1 MRSLRTERA
10 VFARRSRP
18 RAAAAWLAILAVPA
32 GASAGAPDAIFADG
46 FDLRCAAYPN
56 FPDETCT
63 GPVGELAPWTGG
75 DEFRTDGQVVEN
87 VEIRTEYGLYVPA
100 DRVTFRNVRIVYTGA
115 LDGTFTMAN
124 LNYNEGTVFENC
136 EFDGRSRVAR
146 AISGSGASVR
156 NCNIHH
162 VGNAIETDTPLVAEH
177 NYIHDIYSPAG
188 TDWHADGIQTPE
200 SAGNV
205 IVRHNTILLTGPET
219 GAVNIMGTLA
229 DPAAHVV
236 IEHNLMAGGGYTVYA
251 GPGVD
256 YRIVENHFSTRT
268 YPRVG
273 YWNLWYWDRGQDG
286 EIVREGNVI
295 HETGAPADDN
305 L

>member
-1 MRSLRTERA
+1 MLL
-10 VFARRSRP
+10 P
-18 RAAAAWLAILAVPA
+18 RIECVVALLLALAASTVAAASIA
-32 GASAGAPDAIFADG
+32 GSPDAIFADG
-46 FDLRCAAYPN
+46 FDQRCAAYPN

-63 GPVGELAPWTGG
+63 GPLGELAPWTGSE
-75 DEFRTDGQVVEN
+75 EFRTDGQVVEN
-87 VEIRTEYGLYVPA
+87 VEIHTEYGLYVPA
-100 DRVTFRNVRIVYTGA
+100 DHVTFRNVRIVYTGE
-115 LDGTFTMAN
+115 LDGTFTMVN

-136 EFDGRSRVAR
+136 ELDGRSRVAR
-146 AISGSGASVR
+146 AITGSGVSVR

-162 VGNAIETDTPLVAEH
+162 VGNAIETDTPLLAEH
-177 NYIHDIYSPAG
+177 NYIHDIFSPDG

-205 IVRHNTILLTGPET
+205 VVRHNTIELTGPET

-229 DPAAHVV
+229 NPAEHVV

-251 GPGVD
+251 GPGAD

-268 YPRVG
+268 YPHVG
-273 YWNLWYWDRGQDG
+273 YWNIWYWDPGQDG
-286 EIVREGNVI
+286 EIVRQGNVI

-305 L
+305 F